1 MAATITRQMT
11 VEEFRSLPE
20 TGPFYYEL
28 RNGELVKVTR
38 PKMKHQRLQ
47 RKLRILL
54 EAAAG
59 QMGVVECEVAF
70 RALADFDLRV
80 ADVAYVNRE
89 RWESVDDEDNLHGA
103 PDLVVEIL
111 SPSNTVSEILDKEKL
126 CLENGC
132 SEFWLVD
139 GDRRQIKVSTPD
151 GITTTYR
158 SGQEIPLRVFGGGS
172 LKVDAVFA

>member
-80 ADVAYVNRE
+80 ADVAYVNRK
-89 RWESVDDEDNLHGA
+89 R
-103 PDLVVEIL
+103 
-111 SPSNTVSEILDKEKL
+111 
-126 CLENGC
+126 
-132 SEFWLVD
+132 
-139 GDRRQIKVSTPD
+139 
-151 GITTTYR
+151 
-158 SGQEIPLRVFGGGS
+158 
-172 LKVDAVFA
+172 